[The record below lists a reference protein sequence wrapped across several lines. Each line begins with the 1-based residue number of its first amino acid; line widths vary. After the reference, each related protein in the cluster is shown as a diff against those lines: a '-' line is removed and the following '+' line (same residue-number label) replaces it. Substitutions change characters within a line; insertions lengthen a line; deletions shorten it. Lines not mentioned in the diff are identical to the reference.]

1 MHYVVKLSG
10 IAFTTT
16 KKSFQAFKFQFDWPI
31 PNALGYDFMQSL
43 HSSINGRERKW
54 KFQTLKKQNS
64 YQIGGKYLELEMP
77 DDSLAVQ
84 DIDITSR
91 KF

>member
-1 MHYVVKLSG
+1 MISCKVYIRRSMV
-10 IAFTTT
+10 
-16 KKSFQAFKFQFDWPI
+16 
-31 PNALGYDFMQSL
+31 
-43 HSSINGRERKW
+43 GRENGN
-54 KFQTLKKQNS
+54 FQTLKKQNS